1 MKTIQ
6 IGEKHYN
13 AETLTETAQ
22 KLINDIQ
29 VIENETNR
37 LQIQASINNIAKDT
51 LIKALVEETSKLEEV
66 PAPKEIE
73 ETTQA

>member
-13 AETLTETAQ
+13 AETLTDTAQ

>member
-13 AETLTETAQ
+13 AEALTETAQ

-29 VIENETNR
+29 IVENEIAG
-37 LQIQASINNIAKDT
+37 LQIKTNINNLAKEV
-51 LIKALVEETSKLEEV
+51 LIGELVKETQNLEEV
-66 PAPKEIE
+66 EAPTVEA
-73 ETTQA
+73 ETK